1 MAGLEDLYK
10 EVILDHYRDPR
21 CRGELDVPPAVMA
34 EGFNPLC
41 GDELTVYCE
50 VTGDRLDK
58 LRIAGRGCSISQAS
72 ASMMAEVLEGQA
84 LTDVHATITMFN
96 TLMSVHEASLGD
108 ADHGALDDQG
118 LPADDDD
125 TPLIDENVLGDL
137 VALRGV
143 LRYPRRIK
151 CATLGWQTLGRALVE
166 AGAGPGSQSA

>member
-21 CRGELDVPPAVMA
+21 CRGSLPVPPAVSA

-50 VTGDRLDK
+50 VSGDRLDK
-58 LRIAGRGCSISQAS
+58 LRIDGRGCSISQAS
-72 ASMMAEVLEGQA
+72 ASMMAEVLEGRPLA
-84 LTDVHATITMFN
+84 DVHTTIGMFN

-108 ADHGALDDQG
+108 PDHGALDADG
-118 LPADDDD
+118 LPADDEA
-125 TPLIDENVLGDL
+125 PVLDEAALGDL

-151 CATLGWQTLGRALVE
+151 CATLGWQTLGRALAE
-166 AGAGPGSQSA
+166 TT